1 MKPEDSAW
9 QNLVSAA
16 RLARDE
22 RDTAAPFGFSTRV
35 AALAMASTPAPAVSL
50 FERFSWRALGLAA
63 LLAVTSIATSYPLLS
78 NSSED
83 DVLSNDTAVAA
94 LFDVS

>member
-16 RLARDE
+16 RRVRDD
-22 RDTAAPFGFSTRV
+22 RDTAAPFGFSTRL
-35 AALAMASTPAPAVSL
+35 AALAMAAERTDAVSL
-50 FERFSWRALGLAA
+50 FERFSWRALALAA
-63 LLAVTSIATSYPLLS
+63 LLAATSIATSYPSLAS
-78 NSSED
+78 TADD

-94 LFDVS
+94 LFETS